1 MQEYS
6 FQKDKKSALYLLE
19 GLAILI
25 VIAEIFYSSLLA
37 VIVLLPLLIPI
48 FSRRRRK
55 EEMRRSRELVSQ
67 FKECS
72 NSILTALKAGKS
84 AENAFRD
91 AVQEMKFLYGDRSE
105 ICKELRQIVRGL
117 DNNVPLENLL
127 ADFGE
132 RSKAEE
138 IRDFA
143 EVFSIAKRSGGNMT
157 EILGRTITQI
167 QNRIDVEREISVM
180 ISNSQLEQS
189 IMDIVP
195 FAIIAYI
202 RLSSEGFM
210 DVLYG
215 NAAGILIMTVCLA
228 VYLVAFVISEK
239 IVDIRV

>member
-1 MQEYS
+1 MI
-6 FQKDKKSALYLLE
+6 A
-19 GLAILI
+19 
-25 VIAEIFYSSLLA
+25 IAEIFYSSLLA
-37 VIVLLPLLIPI
+37 VIFLLPLLVPI
-48 FSRRRRK
+48 FLRRKRKEEDRRRK
-55 EEMRRSRELVSQ
+55 ELVQQ

-91 AVQEMKFLYGDRSE
+91 AVQEMKFLYGEKSE
-105 ICKELRQIVRGL
+105 ICKELKLIVRGL
-117 DNNVPLENLL
+117 DNNIPLENLL
-127 ADFGE
+127 AEFGE
-132 RSKAEE
+132 HSGADE

-189 IMDIVP
+189 IMDVVP

-202 RLSSEGFM
+202 RISSEGFM

-215 NAAGILIMTVCLA
+215 NAAGILIMTACLV
-228 VYLVAFVISEK
+228 VYLVAFVISER
-239 IVDIRV
+239 IVAIHV